1 MVSIEDTRRLFAA
14 IVVGCCG
21 LALAGCFMNEPDDRA
36 AAPTL
41 PTITFSPSP
50 VIVAVGGS
58 KQVTATARMP
68 DGTNK
73 DITSDLETTWASDD
87 ANIATVPAGLVGGVK
102 IGTTAVSAAFG
113 GASAKAN
120 VTVTP

>member
-1 MVSIEDTRRLFAA
+1 MVGIEGTRRLFAA

-21 LALAGCFMNEPDDRA
+21 LATVGCPGEPDDPGA
-36 AAPTL
+36 ASTL

-73 DITSDLETTWASDD
+73 DITSEPATTWTSDD
-87 ANIATVPAGLVGGVK
+87 ANIATVRAGLVGGVK
-102 IGTTAVSAAFG
+102 VGTTAISAAFG